1 MDSSQVFYRNIDL
14 NIQDFSKKNE
24 TSETTAPNLLSV
36 FSKFVIP
43 STAPNSSLLNHLIF
57 HLKTVSNCQKTVSLK
72 IKKEFRVIINS
83 GCDAFVYRLLS
94 TDLFKKGIE
103 FLPQTLNC
111 QLLNLNNPMS

>member
-103 FLPQTLNC
+103 FLPKL
-111 QLLNLNNPMS
+111 